1 MKFEGMLTPEEAERE
16 WGIPRS
22 GELVIT
28 PQLSSKSKASQQ
40 SKNQPSGNGQKMQ
53 ENSPQSE
60 ESNSAIN
67 KEQTQDEQR
76 LANQEE
82 EESELLDTIHVMKR
96 RLLML
101 RRQKA
106 RPDLIKE
113 LSKRLKDMQDQLE
126 ST

>member
-1 MKFEGMLTPEEAERE
+1 
-16 WGIPRS
+16 
-22 GELVIT
+22 
-28 PQLSSKSKASQQ
+28 
-40 SKNQPSGNGQKMQ
+40 MQ

-106 RPDLIKE
+106 RPNLIKE